1 MRRRSPSQGGFTAEK
16 RITRYGF
23 QTAIT
28 IDNRWVV
35 PYCPFLL
42 RQFKCHMNVEMCS
55 TVTSIKYVL
64 KYTFKGQDRA
74 ACNLESA
81 DSPVDEISDYE
92 NKRYIMN
99 YD

>member
-1 MRRRSPSQGGFTAEK
+1 
-16 RITRYGF
+16 
-23 QTAIT
+23 
-28 IDNRWVV
+28 
-35 PYCPFLL
+35 
-42 RQFKCHMNVEMCS
+42 MNVEMCS